1 MNDLAASA
9 PQAGVSPVIWLL
21 IVIVVIVLMVKVL
34 RRAWGAPAGQRPFS
48 AERPSFPSVKACD
61 AVRVCQLIDEF
72 EASPTIEGTETPAR
86 GLALISNSAGWDD
99 SRSIWIWFAA
109 WSEQA
114 ASLGTPLTAV
124 KIAEF
129 TQTYHERVLPAAGTA
144 GLFLGHAT
152 DGQRAAIENAAFA
165 ACFDLDPSTSVR
177 ADMDLP
183 VQLFHEYLGR
193 QTGRLFDIKKSLSA
207 RSHESPGSSGISN
220 HGAGEEWD
228 LPGGRR
234 QPDPRKES
242 ANGRDSRHESPA
254 AVTSALSPA
263 ASAPAAPGE
272 NESAGTEFVVGES
285 VFIDESLSEYEA
297 LRVFFQVADERGHGS
312 PSVVVDDRGQAITHP
327 DYIDRMGAPHIK
339 AGAWAFCRRPAA
351 EALGLPSGTDW
362 VRAHCPQLMF
372 SAGSPYR
379 NMPHFYDE
387 LYIQQFGS
395 AEPQL
400 MIPMSSAHPV
410 AWSNDGSR
418 ICVLEE
424 RLGRLTDGTRM
435 AKYLLWEYELA
446 LGHRRLVAGFPAAD
460 RLDSVELSYSLDSRW
475 IHICEWASGRNL
487 LVRVQDGLV
496 VRLPVVSSAVAW
508 NRGYGPDLMT
518 VMTPDR
524 ESGNLI
530 AYDYDVS
537 SDKLSRRA
545 EIRSPNGLP
554 LEVRELS
561 MSADGLALV
570 TAPVGSPGVEQLQR
584 GGVYAAAVIDLDDGI
599 IEPALPVR
607 YRTPAAQRRH
617 HSPRWCEDWTI
628 HTPQRTTVADHLIQ
642 SATMPDCEP
651 DAPSIRHDQ
660 LQQWFEI
667 LQGFD
672 SAWLARALPAD
683 RFADDF
689 TQFVMSCGEI
699 DTTATD
705 EVLSPLRQRAEREP
719 VARAMLR
726 RISGGYRMGSPV
738 AALAFPDGRDVA
750 SADYEH
756 SQRALPSPSEAPV
769 ETALV
774 QLVAAE
780 DRHQAS
786 GAVQQVLCEAR
797 RAGKSAGQTWDW
809 IASLTSEA
817 LARGNHPFAAKAGL
831 AAVLWNGFF
840 LPNDPQLADLGLGP
854 ASPTAELALLLS
866 SFEACTHL
874 PERMILG
881 RDSNAAYDVET
892 TRNWCQQGM
901 SRLPL
906 AEYLTAVARPARR
919 AAVPSALGD
928 PSTKRH
934 NEAEGPRMSKKKIFV
949 SYVREDSA
957 LVGRIADTLRNHGA
971 EAWLDRTHITPGD
984 RWQRAI
990 RHAIRDGAYFLACFS
1005 PSYAQRDHTYMNE
1018 ELRLA
1023 IQQIRLIP
1031 LNRRWFIPII
1041 LKPCQIPDFPID
1053 AVETLE
1059 NLQYIDFSHDWD
1071 AAMTQLIKAISPD
1084 PWP

>member
-1 MNDLAASA
+1 VCVENVLSCENGHVAQGWIGGRRTKRLGTLTVADLNIGRMQRQNFEEGFMNDLAAAA

-21 IVIVVIVLMVKVL
+21 IVTVVIVLMVMAL
-34 RRAWGAPAGQRPFS
+34 RRSWGVPVSLRPVPEEGS
-48 AERPSFPSVKACD
+48 SFPSVKASD
-61 AVRVCQLIDEF
+61 AVRVCQLIDQF
-72 EASPTIEGTETPAR
+72 EASRIVEGTETAAR

-129 TQTYHERVLPAAGTA
+129 TQTYHERFLPAAGTA
-144 GLFLGHAT
+144 GMFLGHAT

-177 ADMDLP
+177 ADMVLP
-183 VQLFHEYLGR
+183 VEVFHEYLGR
-193 QTGRLFDIKKSLSA
+193 QTGRLSDIKKSVSA
-207 RSHESPGSSGISN
+207 LRSCEPPGSSGTSN
-220 HGAGEEWD
+220 RGARENWD
-228 LPGGRR
+228 LPAGRH
-234 QPDPRKES
+234 QPDPREEP
-242 ANGRDSRHESPA
+242 ANGRDSRHGSPA
-254 AVTSALSPA
+254 AVTSVLSPT
-263 ASAPAAPGE
+263 ASVPATPGR
-272 NESAGTEFVVGES
+272 NGSGVTEFVVGES

-312 PSVVVDDRGQAITHP
+312 PWVVVDDRGQVITHP
-327 DYIDRMGAPHIK
+327 DYVDRMGAPHNK

-537 SDKLSRRA
+537 SDKLSHRA
-545 EIRSPNGLP
+545 EIRSSNGLP

-584 GGVYAAAVIDLDDGI
+584 GGVYVAAVIDLDDGT

-628 HTPQRTTVADHLIQ
+628 HAPQRTTVADHLIE
-642 SATMPDCEP
+642 SATMSSCEP

-660 LQQWFEI
+660 LQRWFEI
-667 LQGFD
+667 LGGFD
-672 SAWLARALPAD
+672 SAWIAGALPAD

-689 TQFVMSCGEI
+689 TQIAMSCAEM
-699 DTTATD
+699 DTAATN

-738 AALAFPDGRDVA
+738 AALAFPDGHSTA
-750 SADYEH
+750 SADHGH

-769 ETALV
+769 ETALT

-780 DRHQAS
+780 DRNQAS
-786 GAVQQVLCEAR
+786 VAVRQVLCEAR
-797 RAGKSAGQTWDW
+797 RAGQPAGQTWDW
-809 IASLTSEA
+809 LASLTSEA
-817 LARGNHPFAAKAGL
+817 LARGNRTLAAKAGL
-831 AAVLWNGFF
+831 AALLWNGFF

-881 RDSNAAYDVET
+881 RDSNSVYDVET
-892 TRNWCQQGM
+892 TRNWCQEGM

-906 AEYLTAVARPARR
+906 AEYLTAVARPPHAERR
-919 AAVPSALGD
+919 LP
-928 PSTKRH
+928 
-934 NEAEGPRMSKKKIFV
+934 
-949 SYVREDSA
+949 
-957 LVGRIADTLRNHGA
+957 
-971 EAWLDRTHITPGD
+971 
-984 RWQRAI
+984 
-990 RHAIRDGAYFLACFS
+990 
-1005 PSYAQRDHTYMNE
+1005 
-1018 ELRLA
+1018 
-1023 IQQIRLIP
+1023 
-1031 LNRRWFIPII
+1031 
-1041 LKPCQIPDFPID
+1041 
-1053 AVETLE
+1053 
-1059 NLQYIDFSHDWD
+1059 
-1071 AAMTQLIKAISPD
+1071 
-1084 PWP
+1084 